1 MQLAYMHA
9 SACIADDERCCL
21 LPLFPWYSRLTSDLQ
36 HLRQLLHD
44 EKEAAAA
51 ILSSNGT
58 IPGSSS
64 TTIAAA
70 SKEQLQ
76 HGLSVA
82 LAAQAKERAR
92 NAELVHRLQQ
102 LHSEHVDVLALQ
114 RQYAELQD
122 AHYQQV
128 GQHGEMMSC
137 HVIS

>member
-1 MQLAYMHA
+1 M
-9 SACIADDERCCL
+9 C
-21 LPLFPWYSRLTSDLQ
+21 SRLTADLL

-51 ILSSNGT
+51 VLGSNST
-58 IPGSSS
+58 VIPGSNSN
-64 TTIAAA
+64 IATA
-70 SKEQLQ
+70 SREQLQ

-114 RQYAELQD
+114 RQYLELQD

-128 GQHGEMMSC
+128 CTKKMKWYHAGYIVTSRVLALIC
-137 HVIS
+137 CCNT